1 MKLECFLGE
10 SLDFQLDFISFQSY
24 SSKVPIFPLRF
35 LCFSQINVSAT
46 YLLSLGIQFQIDES
60 LFVFVH
66 KLHVEI
72 VTLVS

>member
-35 LCFSQINVSAT
+35 LCFSQINVSST
-46 YLLSLGIQFQIDES
+46 YLLHFMCHGIQFQIDES
-60 LFVFVH
+60 LFLFVH

-72 VTLVS
+72 N